1 MLIALINY
9 WTKAEDTLR
18 KKKAHINTIFHL
30 GDKQTREG
38 VVKPLEAVNKEIKT
52 CQEAIK
58 IFQ

>member
-1 MLIALINY
+1 MIDY

-38 VVKPLEAVNKEIKT
+38 VLKPLEAVNKEIKT
-52 CQEAIK
+52 CREAIL
-58 IFQ
+58 IFR

>member
-1 MLIALINY
+1 MIKY
-9 WTKAEDTLR
+9 WTKEEATHR

-30 GDKQTREG
+30 GDKQTRER

-52 CQEAIK
+52 CREAIK